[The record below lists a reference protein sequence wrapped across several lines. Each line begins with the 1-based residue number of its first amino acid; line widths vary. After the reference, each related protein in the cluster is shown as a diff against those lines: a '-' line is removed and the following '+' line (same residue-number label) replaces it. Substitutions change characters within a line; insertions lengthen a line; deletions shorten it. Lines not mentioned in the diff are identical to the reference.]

1 MKKVAIILLLVL
13 IVKNS
18 FAQQN
23 KIKFGFIGF
32 PSQSGFG
39 IGNLG
44 YERMNKALNN
54 SWQFHIN
61 GSGGAIAT
69 DVGTETRKWVT
80 IERTFYKKSI
90 SKAITWSYSFF
101 TETGNRVKE
110 NGDRVDDLSKI
121 FDKRKLFEINPGA
134 SLGIQIHIGKKWG
147 IETQAGP
154 KLIFANGKEYYING
168 LISSSNNTFTENVS
182 YTKAGYRFMGAVYFQ
197 F

>member
-1 MKKVAIILLLVL
+1 MFCFYY
-13 IVKNS
+13 NS
-18 FAQQN
+18 FSQQN

-44 YERMNKALNN
+44 FEKLNKSLTS
-54 SWQFHIN
+54 SWQIHIN
-61 GSGGAIAT
+61 GSGGAIAS

-80 IERTFYKKSI
+80 IEKTFYKKTI
-90 SKAITWSYSFF
+90 SKAFSWSYSFF
-101 TETGNRVKE
+101 TEAGDRVKE
-110 NGDRVDDLSKI
+110 NGDRIDDLTRV

-134 SLGIQIHIGKKWG
+134 SLGIQLRIGKKWG

-154 KLIFANGKEYYING
+154 KLIFANGKEYYINMVS
-168 LISSSNNTFTENVS
+168 SSSNSSFTEKIS
-182 YTKAGYRFMGAVYFQ
+182 YIKTGFRLMGAIYIQ